1 MSSLGH
7 LEKEYFE
14 ELFDMD
20 SGYVIEFTNESFER
34 FFKTTVGD
42 DIYDDKYSEYG
53 TSKAKRLRSYW
64 DNEPDK
70 KVGKVLN
77 EMLDLWVFEQH
88 KQGLNPEDNSI
99 YKKCRSFAAGLFGGN
114 EDAESSEDEFLKKD
128 FGDIPI
134 TEIDLD
140 EHLIQILTNRYEE
153 AQKALKNGLPLST
166 IFMCGS
172 ILEGLLLG
180 MANKYPKDFNKSEL
194 SAKNK
199 DGKVKTFN
207 FWTLS
212 QFIDAAH
219 DLGILGLDV
228 KKFSH
233 YLRDFRNYIHPY
245 EQMNSGF
252 NPNIETAKICLQVLR
267 AAIISIQNYE

>member
-1 MSSLGH
+1 MSSIGH

-20 SGYVIEFTNESFER
+20 SGYVMEFTNESFER

-42 DIYDDKYSEYG
+42 DIYDDKYSEFG

-70 KVGKVLN
+70 KVGRVLN
-77 EMLDLWVFEQH
+77 EMLDFWIFEQH
-88 KQGLNPEDNSI
+88 KQGLNPEDDSI
-99 YKKCRSFAAGLFGGN
+99 YKKCRSISARLLGDK

-134 TEIDLD
+134 TKIELD
-140 EHLIQILTNRYEE
+140 DNLIQILTSRFEE
-153 AQKALKNGLPLST
+153 AKKALKNGLPLST

-180 MANKYPKDFNKSEL
+180 MANKYPKDFNKSEF

-199 DGKVKTFN
+199 NGKVKAFN
-207 FWTLS
+207 YWSLS
-212 QFIDAAH
+212 QFIDVAF
-219 DLGILGLDV
+219 DLGILELDV

-245 EQMNSGF
+245 EQ
-252 NPNIETAKICLQVLR
+252 
-267 AAIISIQNYE
+267 IIFGHFLNL